1 MTHDSLYMNLDYTL
15 SEMNHKYGKNIHL
28 LNSPYLLTLLEKI
41 CTDQVV
47 QPLFTEYIRK
57 AYSMLFTQAGS
68 HFLSTEVIKSETRMH
83 EFHKEGVY
91 KGDAFKPNTK
101 AVVVDLARAGM
112 IPSQLIYNE
121 LNYLFDFKNIRQDH
135 FYAARKTNELGE
147 VTGVDISGSKIGGDI
162 NDAYVIFPDPMGA
175 TGGTISEAISFY
187 KKQVPGKCIKFI
199 TLHLII
205 TPEYIQRIQKDHPEV
220 EVYSIRLDRGL
231 STQKALQSIPG
242 EYIKEEK
249 GLNANQYII
258 PGAGGIGELLNNS
271 FV

>member
-1 MTHDSLYMNLDYTL
+1 MTHDLSYSNLTYTL
-15 SEMNHKYGKNIHL
+15 SEIKHKYGKNIHL
-28 LNSPYLLTLLEKI
+28 LNSPYLLTLLDKI
-41 CTDQVV
+41 CSDAIV
-47 QPLFTEYIRK
+47 QPLFTEYVRK

-68 HFLSTEVIKSETRMH
+68 SFMKTEVVTSATRMA
-83 EFHKEGVY
+83 EYHKEGVY
-91 KGDAFKPNTK
+91 KGDVFSHTTK

-121 LNYLFDFKNIRQDH
+121 LNFLFDYKNIRQDH
-135 FYAARKTNELGE
+135 FYAARKTNEFGT

-162 NDAYVIFPDPMGA
+162 ENAYVIFPDPMGA

-187 KKQVPGKCIKFI
+187 KNQVPGKCIKFI

-205 TPEYIQRIQKDHPEV
+205 TPEYIKRIQNDHPEV
-220 EVYSIRLDRGL
+220 EVYTIRLDRGL
-231 STQKALQSIPG
+231 SSQKALKALPG
-242 EYIKEEK
+242 EHPDEEK
-249 GLNANQYII
+249 GLNNNQYII

>member
-1 MTHDSLYMNLDYTL
+1 MTHDSSYSNLDYTL
-15 SEMNHKYGKNIHL
+15 SEIDHKYGNNIHL
-28 LNSPYLLTLLEKI
+28 LNSPYLLTLLDKI
-41 CTDQVV
+41 CADKVV

-68 HFLSTEVIKSETRMH
+68 HFMKTQVTSSPTRMS

-91 KGDAFKPNTK
+91 HGDVFEVDTN

-121 LNYLFDFKNIRQDH
+121 LNYLFDHKNIRQDH

-187 KKQVPGKCIKFI
+187 KKHVPGTCIKFI

-205 TPEYIQRIQKDHPEV
+205 TPEYIKRIQKDHPEV
-220 EVYSIRLDRGL
+220 EVYTIRLDRGL
-231 STQKALQSIPG
+231 SSEKALKAMPG
-242 EYIKEEK
+242 EFIEEEK

>member
-1 MTHDSLYMNLDYTL
+1 MTHDSSYSNLNYTL
-15 SEMNHKYGKNIHL
+15 SEIDHKYGENIHL
-28 LNSPYLLTLLEKI
+28 LDSPYLLTLLDKI
-41 CTDQVV
+41 CSTEVV
-47 QPLFTEYIRK
+47 QPLFTEYVRK

-68 HFLSTEVIKSETRMH
+68 NFMKTEVLESPTRMN

-91 KGDAFKPNTK
+91 KGDIFSKDTK

-112 IPSQLIYNE
+112 IPAQLIYNE
-121 LNYLFDFKNIRQDH
+121 LNFLFDYKNIRQDH
-135 FYAARKTNELGE
+135 FYAARKTNELGV

-162 NDAYVIFPDPMGA
+162 DNAYVIFPDPMGA

-205 TPEYIQRIQKDHPEV
+205 TPEYIKRLRKDHPEV
-220 EVYSIRLDRGL
+220 EVYTIRLDRGL
-231 STQKALQSIPG
+231 SSAKALKAMPG
-242 EYIKEEK
+242 EHIEEEK
-249 GLNANQYII
+249 GLNENQYII

>member
-1 MTHDSLYMNLDYTL
+1 MTHDQSYTNLDYTL
-15 SEMNHKYGKNIHL
+15 SEIKHMYGDNIHL
-28 LNSPYLLTLLEKI
+28 LDSPYLLTLLTKI
-41 CTDQVV
+41 CSNKIV
-47 QPLFTEYIRK
+47 QPLFTEYVRK

-68 HFLSTEVIKSETRMH
+68 HFLKSEIIESATRMS

-91 KGDAFKPNTK
+91 KGEAFKADTK

-121 LNYLFDFKNIRQDH
+121 LNYLFDYKNIRQDH

-147 VTGVDISGSKIGGDI
+147 VIGVDISGSKIGGDI
-162 NDAYVIFPDPMGA
+162 DQAYVIFPDPMGA

-187 KKQVPGKCIKFI
+187 KNQVPGKCIKFI

-205 TPEYIQRIQKDHPEV
+205 TPEYIKKIKNDHPEA
-220 EVYSIRLDRGL
+220 EVYTIRLDRGL
-231 STQKALQSIPG
+231 SSQKALQSIPG
-242 EYIKEEK
+242 KFPEEEA
-249 GLNANQYII
+249 GLNSNQYII